1 MAPDQSNRW
10 DGGGPDGSTPLSKDE
25 ARGLRLSWV
34 ATRDDLNEAEQGNI
48 LAARRK
54 RRWRTPTVLDL
65 LDDLAARNLH
75 RDMFGQVW
83 SWAGTYRNSE
93 VNIGVAPYE
102 ISVCVRDLM
111 EDAQL
116 WVGGENPMPADEA
129 GYRFHHRLVAI
140 HPFPNGNGRH
150 SREMTDLL
158 LQALDTPRF
167 TWGRVT
173 LDTSSKT
180 RDEYIAS
187 LREADRGDFTRLAAF
202 VRS

>member
-1 MAPDQSNRW
+1 MASDSTNRW
-10 DGGGPDGSTPLSKDE
+10 DGAGPDGSTPLGQDE

-34 ATRDDLNEAEQGNI
+34 ATRGDLNEAEQGNI

-54 RRWRTPTVLDL
+54 RRWRSPDLHEL
-65 LDDLAARNLH
+65 LDDLAARDLH

-83 SWAGTYRNSE
+83 SWAGTYRSSE
-93 VNIGVAPYE
+93 VNIGVAPHE

-111 EDAQL
+111 EDAKL
-116 WVGGENPMPADEA
+116 WVGGDRPMPVDEA

-140 HPFPNGNGRH
+140 HAFPNGNGRH

-158 LQALDTPRF
+158 MRALDAPRF
-167 TWGRVT
+167 TWGSVT
-173 LDTSSKT
+173 LDTSGRT
-180 RDEYIAS
+180 RDEYLAS
-187 LREADRGDFTRLAAF
+187 LRAADGGDFTRLASF

>member
-1 MAPDQSNRW
+1 MASDPSNRW
-10 DGGGPDGSTPLSKDE
+10 DSVGPDGSTPLSNDE

-34 ATRDDLNEAEQGNI
+34 STRGDLNEAEQGNI

-54 RRWRTPTVLDL
+54 RRWHTPAVPDL
-65 LDDLAARNLH
+65 LDHLAVRTLH

-93 VNIGVAPYE
+93 VNIGVPPDE
-102 ISVCVRDLM
+102 ISVGVRDLM
-111 EDAQL
+111 DNAKL
-116 WVGGENPMPADEA
+116 WVGGSKQMPVDEA

-150 SREMTDLL
+150 AREMTDLL
-158 LQALDTPRF
+158 LRALDTPRF
-167 TWGRVT
+167 TWGRAT

-180 RDEYIAS
+180 RDEYVTS
-187 LREADRGDFTRLAAF
+187 LQEADRGDFTRLAAF
-202 VRS
+202 TRS

>member
-1 MAPDQSNRW
+1 MAPDVSDRW
-10 DGGGPDGSTPLSKDE
+10 DGVGPDGSTPLSADE
-25 ARGLRLSWV
+25 ACGLRLSWI
-34 ATRDDLNEAEQGNI
+34 ATRGDLNEAEQGNI

-54 RRWRTPTVLDL
+54 RRWRTPTVHEL
-65 LDDLAARNLH
+65 LDDLAARTLH

-83 SWAGTYRNSE
+83 SWAGAYRNSE
-93 VNIGVAPYE
+93 TNIGVAPHE
-102 ISVCVRDLM
+102 ISVRVRDLM
-111 EDAQL
+111 EDAKL
-116 WVGGENPMPADEA
+116 WVGGTLPMPVDEA

-158 LQALDTPRF
+158 LRALKAPRF

-173 LDTSSKT
+173 LDTPSKT
-180 RDEYIAS
+180 RAKYIAS
-187 LREADRGDFTRLAAF
+187 LRQADGGDFTRLARF